1 MGVQDQTP
9 QEPHSTRDPESR
21 LLCRSYLPCFNYIFS
36 QWNFSKQLL
45 LMMPYIDRAKF
56 LSGMCWHSSM
66 EVNGATLIYN
76 ENLALAF
83 RSNV

>member
-45 LMMPYIDRAKF
+45 LMMPYIDRAKS